1 MQKNIYKDGYTCNRE
16 LSWLRFNDRVLNEA
30 KDPSVPLLEKLKSV
44 YFFSSNL
51 EEFFRVRVGSL
62 WDMKNAKMSKVDNK
76 SGLAPA
82 EQMDAIYPA
91 AKRGCKKRDKIYEE
105 LRKDLMREGIEDLAM
120 KDCNKEEMKFLK
132 KYYKSNIA
140 PLLNPQIVDTHH
152 PFPNLQNHITYI
164 TADMKKKGRTSY
176 CFVAVPQSLPQI
188 IVLPHKKKFR
198 FVHVED
204 LLAYQISSIFDE
216 YTVNETLKLTVARS
230 AYVDADDEAF
240 EDILDYRKKMEK
252 VLKERKKMNVT
263 MLTVSSKPSN
273 SFMKYLLTNLKITR
287 REMFTS
293 AVPMNMKY
301 VFGLEN
307 LVDKEIKEKVTYPS
321 YTPKLSAAFNYK
333 QSLFHQVQEKDVL
346 LHYPY
351 ESMDP
356 FLQLVKEAAND
367 PKTVSIKI
375 TIYRL
380 ATRAR
385 LVDYLCQAAENG
397 KEVDVLIELKAR
409 FDEQNNIDY
418 SEKLE
423 DAGCNVI
430 YGFERYKVHS
440 KVCLITKIIASK
452 PEYAALIATGNFNE
466 NTAKSYTDLAYIT
479 SRADIIKDVVSFF
492 ANMAIGRLDGKY
504 NTLLVSPV
512 SLKSTILSL
521 MDQEIVKGEQGV
533 ITCKLNSITDEDII
547 ERLHEASLAGVK
559 VKLIVRGISCIL
571 PGIEGKTDNIEIISI
586 VGRFLEHSRIYIFGS
601 NENEKMYISSAD
613 FMTRNTERRVEVAC
627 PIEDAHVKEQIHQYL
642 ALAFRDNTKARI
654 MSNTGRYRKI
664 NRGDAPVNSQLAMMR
679 LLPEATSS
687 IPVKNVRE
695 DTVAFTTRYNHE
707 TDNKKSGRKNH

>member
-1 MQKNIYKDGYTCNRE
+1 
-16 LSWLRFNDRVLNEA
+16 
-30 KDPSVPLLEKLKSV
+30 
-44 YFFSSNL
+44 
-51 EEFFRVRVGSL
+51 
-62 WDMKNAKMSKVDNK
+62 
-76 SGLAPA
+76 
-82 EQMDAIYPA
+82 
-91 AKRGCKKRDKIYEE
+91 
-105 LRKDLMREGIEDLAM
+105 
-120 KDCNKEEMKFLK
+120 
-132 KYYKSNIA
+132 
-140 PLLNPQIVDTHH
+140 
-152 PFPNLQNHITYI
+152 
-164 TADMKKKGRTSY
+164 
-176 CFVAVPQSLPQI
+176 
-188 IVLPHKKKFR
+188 
-198 FVHVED
+198 
-204 LLAYQISSIFDE
+204 
-216 YTVNETLKLTVARS
+216 
-230 AYVDADDEAF
+230 
-240 EDILDYRKKMEK
+240 
-252 VLKERKKMNVT
+252 
-263 MLTVSSKPSN
+263 
-273 SFMKYLLTNLKITR
+273 
-287 REMFTS
+287 
-293 AVPMNMKY
+293 
-301 VFGLEN
+301 
-307 LVDKEIKEKVTYPS
+307 
-321 YTPKLSAAFNYK
+321 
-333 QSLFHQVQEKDVL
+333 
-346 LHYPY
+346 
-351 ESMDP
+351 MDP

-559 VKLIVRGISCIL
+559 VKY
-571 PGIEGKTDNIEIISI
+571 II
-586 VGRFLEHSRIYIFGS
+586 
-601 NENEKMYISSAD
+601 
-613 FMTRNTERRVEVAC
+613 
-627 PIEDAHVKEQIHQYL
+627 
-642 ALAFRDNTKARI
+642 
-654 MSNTGRYRKI
+654 
-664 NRGDAPVNSQLAMMR
+664 
-679 LLPEATSS
+679 
-687 IPVKNVRE
+687 
-695 DTVAFTTRYNHE
+695 
-707 TDNKKSGRKNH
+707 NKR